1 MKIFREV
8 KGLPEP
14 EEKKEDGE
22 GVADTQHLEKTD
34 EAVENGSEADT
45 ENVGKTTETA
55 VQEHGAEP
63 VTEEKAAEENAE
75 QPQDGESL

>member
-1 MKIFREV
+1 M
-8 KGLPEP
+8 
-14 EEKKEDGE
+14 
-22 GVADTQHLEKTD
+22 
-34 EAVENGSEADT
+34 ENGSEADT